1 MSGLSEL
8 EQGKLIEAVE
18 SLEKQVSR
26 LNTRLDSLEGQM
38 RSGKGIVIGIFLTA
52 SGISAA
58 AATMFGKMI
67 GE

>member
-8 EQGKLIEAVE
+8 QQGKLIEAVE

-26 LNTRLDSLEGQM
+26 LNTRIDSLEGQFK
-38 RSGKGIVIGIFLTA
+38 SGKGVVIGIFLTA

-58 AATMFGKMI
+58 VVGLFGKMF
-67 GE
+67 GQ